1 MQLFGII
8 VAGLSVASVQA
19 IAVPGL
25 PAAGLLFARQDH
37 PPESPCLHP
46 GGKKKCQIDCASK
59 NADFWSCAPY
69 VYLRLS
75 LHLDHGFAAYC
86 YAHWATG
93 SDVGPANSGPDAQ
106 WVSYTER
113 VV

>member
-59 NADFWSCAPY
+59 NADFWSCAPTC
-69 VYLRLS
+69 VCHFISTTALPPT
-75 LHLDHGFAAYC
+75 
-86 YAHWATG
+86 ATPTG
-93 SDVGPANSGPDAQ
+93 PSPQTSDQPTTVPTPSG
-106 WVSYTER
+106 
-113 VV
+113 